1 MSRCGPVVQ
10 MTVSLVEIFSSLLSG
25 VAGQGVSV
33 RDSVPG
39 HVTKLSRYIRPQK
52 TLRLGTV
59 KASTILSGNVLVVC
73 FEFRALMVAC
83 GGRHIEKSTILQWR
97 V

>member
-1 MSRCGPVVQ
+1 M
-10 MTVSLVEIFSSLLSG
+10 
-25 VAGQGVSV
+25 AGQGVSV

-97 V
+97 VRSKMALTEFLSEEVEPGCRNV

>member
-1 MSRCGPVVQ
+1 M
-10 MTVSLVEIFSSLLSG
+10 
-25 VAGQGVSV
+25 AGQGVSV

-97 V
+97 VRSKMALTEFLSEEVEPGWWNV